1 MTDVKLK
8 FLQAAP
14 TVRKVLSFDDN
25 KNNVRLL
32 DCISLLT
39 NSEIKYISDAAMDC
53 ELQLTHTKYRDP
65 TIVAKMDEENRS
77 KMSHERNL
85 DLLEKEAE
93 MEEEIKR
100 TNESSSASLFGG
112 MGVSSSFSHPSSQT
126 GGLGMLD
133 KLGDKNS
140 FIGLSSGIKKGLKA
154 PGSKKVSS
162 TQVKGKEKWPLSV
175 SPLGDS
181 KASSKQGD
189 KTFSTFVSDTSNR
202 RNSSYSK
209 KYVAPDSSRP

>member
-1 MTDVKLK
+1 MKLK

-39 NSEIKYISDAAMDC
+39 NSEIKCISDAAMDC

-100 TNESSSASLFGG
+100 SNESSSTSLFGG
-112 MGVSSSFSHPSSQT
+112 IGVSSSFSHPSSQPAPFT
-126 GGLGMLD
+126 MIGSD
-133 KLGDKNS
+133 KSSDKGS
-140 FIGLSSGIKKGLKA
+140 FIGLTSGMKKGSKIP
-154 PGSKKVSS
+154 PGSKKVSR
-162 TQVKGKEKWPLSV
+162 T
-175 SPLGDS
+175 
-181 KASSKQGD
+181 
-189 KTFSTFVSDTSNR
+189 
-202 RNSSYSK
+202 
-209 KYVAPDSSRP
+209 